1 MGELE
6 FVDFTIEEQ
15 AQYNHDQK
23 PYQETVVYMYFDA
36 QLNES
41 IVVKSTLEQMRYFIN
56 CVIKY

>member
-15 AQYNHDQK
+15 AHYNHDQK
-23 PYQETVVYMYFDA
+23 PYRETVVYMYFDA
-36 QLNES
+36 QSSES